1 MSTTATELLHVRP
14 AWGSDAPPITRR
26 AAALLVSEWRR
37 LGVLDDDGL
46 DDDPDDA
53 LAVVQ
58 LRAAVLAARS
68 GRRRVQTRA
77 APATVATLAD
87 SRPSGTCDAEWP
99 ILEGVLVPL
108 RTRALI
114 GIDGA
119 GRPVYERFL
128 PGSVTMPGH
137 GSVLL
142 NREHNRTQVLGHV
155 TSLGERD
162 GAVRIR
168 ARFVDTTTVGADT
181 AELVKAG
188 SLTGL
193 SIEFHELPGAMTL
206 TELPNGRL
214 VTHSKVNLHGVG
226 VVPVPAYAG
235 ARVTRYLDRAEA
247 GRQAETDR
255 RKTVR
260 HLAALAS

>member
-1 MSTTATELLHVRP
+1 
-14 AWGSDAPPITRR
+14 
-26 AAALLVSEWRR
+26 
-37 LGVLDDDGL
+37 
-46 DDDPDDA
+46 
-53 LAVVQ
+53 
-58 LRAAVLAARS
+58 
-68 GRRRVQTRA
+68 VQTRA
-77 APATVATLAD
+77 ARATVATLAD
-87 SRPSGTCDAEWP
+87 SRPLGATDAEWP

-108 RTRALI
+108 RTRAVI

-119 GRPVYERFL
+119 GRVVYERFL

-142 NREHNRTQVLGHV
+142 NREHNRSQVLGHL
-155 TSLGERD
+155 TSLSERD

-181 AELVKAG
+181 AELVRAG

-193 SIEFHELPGAMTL
+193 SIEFHELPGGMTV
-206 TELPNGRL
+206 TELPDGRL
-214 VTHSKVNLHGVG
+214 VTHAKVSLHGVG

-260 HLAALAS
+260 RLAALAS